1 MSTAAAIAGPVE
13 PVRAVDLTVRF
24 GAVTAL
30 DCICHD
36 FCLGH
41 DFIPGTTTAVMG
53 PNGAGKTTL
62 LECLAGL
69 LRPSSGRVAG
79 APGRVAY
86 VRQQAPAGW
95 MPLTA
100 REVLAMGRYRARG
113 LTGRLRAA
121 DRAVMRAAADRLDVA
136 GLLNRPYGDL
146 SGGQRQRV
154 VIAQALALEPNLL
167 LLDEPISGLDLPS
180 QERILAVLDESAASG
195 LAVVITTHHL
205 DEARHCHEVL
215 LLANRLVAAG
225 PPEKVLTP
233 DLLRETFGPRT
244 LGDHRRH
251 DHEHSLLVLDD
262 HGHSH

>member
-1 MSTAAAIAGPVE
+1 MSTSVAPASPVE

-24 GAVTAL
+24 GSITAL
-30 DCICHD
+30 DGVRHA
-36 FCLGH
+36 FE
-41 DFIPGTTTAVMG
+41 PGTTTAVMG

-69 LRPSSGRVAG
+69 LRPSSGRVTG
-79 APGRVAY
+79 APDRVGY
-86 VRQQAPAGW
+86 VRQRPPLGW

-100 REVLAMGRYRARG
+100 REVLAMGRYWARG
-113 LTGRLRAA
+113 LIGRLTAA

-136 GLLNRPYGDL
+136 DLLSRPYGDL
-146 SGGQRQRV
+146 SDGQRQRV
-154 VIAQALALEPNLL
+154 VIAQALALEPGLL

-195 LAVVITTHHL
+195 LAVVATTHHL

-215 LLANRLVAAG
+215 LLAHRLVAAG
-225 PPEKVLTP
+225 PPEEVLTP
-233 DLLRETFGPRT
+233 DRLRETFGPRT
-244 LGDHRRH
+244 LGDHDRH
-251 DHEHSLLVLDD
+251 DHDHSLLVLDD

>member
-13 PVRAVDLTVRF
+13 LVRAVDLTVRF

>member
-1 MSTAAAIAGPVE
+1 MSTPATLVE

-30 DCICHD
+30 DGVSHD
-36 FCLGH
+36 FK
-41 DFIPGTTTAVMG
+41 PGTTTAVMG

-79 APGRVAY
+79 APDRVAY
-86 VRQQAPAGW
+86 ARQQAPAGW

-113 LTGRLRAA
+113 LTGWLRAA
-121 DRAVMRAAADRLDVA
+121 DRAVMATAADRLDVA
-136 GLLNRPYGDL
+136 GLLSRPYGDL

-154 VIAQALALEPNLL
+154 VIAQALALEPDLL

-195 LAVVITTHHL
+195 LAVVVTTHHL

-225 PPEKVLTP
+225 PPEEVLTP
-233 DLLRETFGPRT
+233 DRLRETFGPRT

-251 DHEHSLLVLDD
+251 DHDHSLLVLDD
-262 HGHSH
+262 HGHPH

>member
-1 MSTAAAIAGPVE
+1 MSTAAAIAVSVE

-30 DCICHD
+30 DRVDHD
-36 FCLGH
+36 FV
-41 DFIPGTTTAVMG
+41 PGTTAAVMG

-69 LRPSSGRVAG
+69 LRPNSGRVAG
-79 APGRVAY
+79 APDRVAY
-86 VRQQAPAGW
+86 VRQQTPAGW

-121 DRAVMRAAADRLDVA
+121 DRAVMAAAADRLDVA
-136 GLLNRPYGDL
+136 DLLGRPYGDL

-154 VIAQALALEPNLL
+154 VIAQALALEPDLL
-167 LLDEPISGLDLPS
+167 LLDEPIRGLDLPS
-180 QERILAVLDESAASG
+180 QERILAVLDESAAAG

-205 DEARHCHEVL
+205 DEACQCDDVL
-215 LLANRLVAAG
+215 LLANRLVASG
-225 PPEKVLTP
+225 PPEEVLTP
-233 DLLRETFGPRT
+233 DWLRETFGPRT
-244 LGDHRRH
+244 LGDHCCPDH
-251 DHEHSLLVLDD
+251 DDSMLVFDD
-262 HGHSH
+262 HGHSS

>member
-121 DRAVMRAAADRLDVA
+121 DRAVMRAAADRLDVT

-251 DHEHSLLVLDD
+251 DHDHSLLVLDD

>member
-1 MSTAAAIAGPVE
+1 MSTPAAIAASVE
-13 PVRAVDLTVRF
+13 PVRVVDLTVRF

-30 DCICHD
+30 DRVDHD
-36 FCLGH
+36 FE
-41 DFIPGTTTAVMG
+41 PGVTAAVMG

-79 APGRVAY
+79 APDRVAY
-86 VRQQAPAGW
+86 VRQQVPAGW

-113 LTGRLRAA
+113 LVGRLRAA
-121 DRAVMRAAADRLDVA
+121 DRAVMAAAADRLDVA
-136 GLLNRPYGDL
+136 DLLSRPYGDL

-154 VIAQALALEPNLL
+154 VIAQALALEPELL

-195 LAVVITTHHL
+195 LAVVVTTHHL

-225 PPEKVLTP
+225 PPDEVLTP
-233 DLLRETFGPRT
+233 DRLRETFGPRT

-251 DHEHSLLVLDD
+251 DHDHSLLVLDD

>member
-180 QERILAVLDESAASG
+180 QERILTVLDESAASG

-251 DHEHSLLVLDD
+251 DHDHSLLVLDD